1 MDQLIQLV
9 EATQAGIETPDIHPG
24 DSVRIQL
31 RVIEGEK
38 ERLQAFDG
46 VVISDRGAG
55 TNKTITVR
63 KISHGVGVERIIPIN
78 SPNVESVTI
87 LKHGKARRS
96 KLFYLRK
103 RTGKAALKVKS
114 ARWPKRLPEAPL
126 HPDTALRVSGCG
138 NLCQP

>member
-103 RTGKAALKVKS
+103 RTGKAALKVKERKVAEKAS
-114 ARWPKRLPEAPL
+114 
-126 HPDTALRVSGCG
+126 
-138 NLCQP
+138 

>member
-55 TNKTITVR
+55 TKKPSLCVKYHTV
-63 KISHGVGVERIIPIN
+63 
-78 SPNVESVTI
+78 
-87 LKHGKARRS
+87 
-96 KLFYLRK
+96 
-103 RTGKAALKVKS
+103 
-114 ARWPKRLPEAPL
+114 
-126 HPDTALRVSGCG
+126 
-138 NLCQP
+138 

>member
-46 VVISDRGAG
+46 VG
-55 TNKTITVR
+55 
-63 KISHGVGVERIIPIN
+63 H
-78 SPNVESVTI
+78 
-87 LKHGKARRS
+87 
-96 KLFYLRK
+96 
-103 RTGKAALKVKS
+103 
-114 ARWPKRLPEAPL
+114 
-126 HPDTALRVSGCG
+126 
-138 NLCQP
+138 Q